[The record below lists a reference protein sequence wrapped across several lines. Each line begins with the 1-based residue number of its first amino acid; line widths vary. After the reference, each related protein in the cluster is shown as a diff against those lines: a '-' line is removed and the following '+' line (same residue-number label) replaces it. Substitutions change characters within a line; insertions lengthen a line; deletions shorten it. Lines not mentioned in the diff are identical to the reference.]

1 MSDYII
7 GDVQGCYD
15 SLINLLDK
23 IHFSSEKDRIFFLG
37 DIVNRGPDSLK
48 TLRFIAN
55 LEDNAKMVIGNHDFH
70 LIACALGSKRQNKK
84 DTFSDIL
91 QAKDKHKLIDFL
103 LSKPLVI
110 AENDALLVHA
120 GSPPNWDR
128 NMT

>member
-23 IHFSSEKDRIFFLG
+23 IHFSSDKDKIFFLG

-120 GSPPNWDR
+120 GIPPN
-128 NMT
+128 